1 MLTRWVRTCC
11 AAGASLLFGI
21 LRAQDFGYTNTN
33 GTITITGYKGAGGSV
48 VIPGTI
54 NGLPVTSIGDGA
66 LSFINLNDQSNLTG
80 LSNMTSVIIPDTVT
94 NLGEGAFAGCPNLA
108 TISIGKGITRI
119 KGGAETS
126 SWGTFQWCS
135 SLTRVTIPDNVT
147 NIGDGV
153 GTRGGPFG
161 AFSGCESL
169 TNFIV
174 GKGLAYLGDGTFTY
188 CNNLL
193 SVYFQGNA
201 PPFGASE
208 YPAPT
213 SPFFNATNAIV
224 YYLPGTSGWGPS
236 YAGRPAVLWNP
247 QDLSSAQQWKESQ
260 LPARGL
266 GLQLHSM
273 EVSSADKCEGAFKEA
288 TKARSG
294 ALAVTLNPVA
304 NSNQKQIADLAI
316 ERVEAERILAATRSA
331 FAGDAALLDDAVR
344 AAGEAAMRE
353 LETAVAGTDHLAVRA
368 AIGALDVATKPFAQ
382 LRMNRAV
389 AAQLHGVSLDEAARK
404 VGA

>member
-1 MLTRWVRTCC
+1 MRMTIATLKWLTRHLE
-11 AAGASLLFGI
+11 AAWAMGALVLAGE
-21 LRAQDFGYTNTN
+21 LQAQDFTYTNTN
-33 GTITITGYKGAGGSV
+33 GTITITGYTGPGGDV

-54 NGLPVTSIGDGA
+54 DALPVTSIGVSA
-66 LSFINLNDQSNLTG
+66 LSFINNLSDQSKLTG
-80 LSNMTSVIIPDTVT
+80 LSNMTSITIPDGVT

-108 TISIGKGITRI
+108 TITIGKGITSI

-161 AFSGCESL
+161 AFSGCDSL

-188 CNNLL
+188 STNLL

-201 PPFGASE
+201 PAFGASD

-213 SPFFNATNAIV
+213 SPFFNSSNAVV

-247 QDLSSAQQWKESQ
+247 QAQTTDGSFGVRQNQFGFNIAGTPDIPLVIEASA
-260 LPARGL
+260 
-266 GLQLHSM
+266 
-273 EVSSADKCEGAFKEA
+273 
-288 TKARSG
+288 
-294 ALAVTLNPVA
+294 ALAAASWIPLQTCTLTNGLLYFSDPQWT
-304 NSNQKQIADLAI
+304 NYSK
-316 ERVEAERILAATRSA
+316 RFYRIRS
-331 FAGDAALLDDAVR
+331 
-344 AAGEAAMRE
+344 
-353 LETAVAGTDHLAVRA
+353 
-368 AIGALDVATKPFAQ
+368 P
-382 LRMNRAV
+382 
-389 AAQLHGVSLDEAARK
+389 
-404 VGA
+404 